1 MEGLLPVEPLLPSTM
16 RAGRL
21 LSAAVA
27 TSSRILQT
35 TTYAS
40 SSSAGSTTCY
50 AWNTRRRPFHSSL
63 SRRQD
68 DRDEDRSSAQVTDD
82 GASTSSQ
89 TPAPGKDA
97 YDTPR
102 ESSTDAETGTANSQA
117 PSQPISDEQASR
129 LNSLFGLGDDS
140 PASSSSSSEKKIT
153 RSPFSLSP
161 NESVSSSSSSNAA
174 SAYDGLFDSPD
185 AFARADPPSARS
197 SARKVLPRETLL
209 GGSAQRQG
217 FRGAGYDSNSRG
229 DRYAAPAKL
238 DPSEKRKWQKLLADV
253 ASSFSSDGR
262 GGSGSAL
269 DGALGSFAR
278 RNDLEDL
285 RQNRRRARLGHRAT
299 VSDGS
304 GRLAR
309 LDEGIG
315 SDLSEED
322 IEAGVDQARQ
332 EMNLQMN
339 EADLWAW
346 AAKEIWAFDE
356 KRHRKGSAAARQKM
370 QPPAETP
377 AEAGEEAGTATAT
390 AKEEE
395 EPVLYQAAYGMGTPF
410 YGPVLHQLLIHFRD
424 RLKSPTSA
432 LAVLQ
437 ITRALGPRSLVLGC
451 TAELYTEAIRTRWEE
466 WRDARGCLELLKE
479 ARGVGIVD
487 SRIARGLAGP
497 EPNSRSLVGVGQ
509 SIQAELRQ
517 SVLAGRARDAES
529 KVDEELYRSL
539 GQDDHEDFGKPERET
554 ATDSLTALWPS
565 SVSQV
570 ADAPP
575 PKAIGAETLSLAAI
589 QALHMADD
597 IGRIIGSDRRRQSD
611 QRNMRGGSD
620 GREGEGGGDSRG
632 SRFSSFSSQGGGSGN
647 GYGERRTFGSGGG
660 GGGAGAR
667 GGYQRRD
674 GEGRRAW
681 GDAGGGGGGGSGSFA
696 QQAQHSSS
704 RGPRWNVRR

>member
-1 MEGLLPVEPLLPSTM
+1 M
-16 RAGRL
+16 RGGRF

-27 TSSRILQT
+27 NTPRLPQAAT
-35 TTYAS
+35 QAS
-40 SSSAGSTTCY
+40 SSSAGSATRY
-50 AWNTRRRPFHSSL
+50 AWNTRRRSFHSSL
-63 SRRQD
+63 TRTQD
-68 DRDEDRSSAQVTDD
+68 SRDENGSAAGVMDEGT
-82 GASTSSQ
+82 STSPQASSSSE
-89 TPAPGKDA
+89 APQGSNTDV
-97 YDTPR
+97 DT
-102 ESSTDAETGTANSQA
+102 ATASSQA
-117 PSQPISDEQASR
+117 PSQTMSDQQASR
-129 LNSLFGLGDDS
+129 LNSLFGLGEDS
-140 PASSSSSSEKKIT
+140 PASSSSTSEKAT
-153 RSPFSLSP
+153 RTPFSLSA
-161 NESVSSSSSSNAA
+161 NDSTSSSSNAA

-185 AFARADPPSARS
+185 AFARTDPPSARS
-197 SARKVLPRETLL
+197 TARRTLPRETLL

-217 FRGAGYDSNSRG
+217 FRGSGYDSTSRS

-356 KRHRKGSAAARQKM
+356 KRHRKGSAAARQQM
-370 QPPAETP
+370 QPPAETLS
-377 AEAGEEAGTATAT
+377 EAGPEAVAAPG
-390 AKEEE
+390 E
-395 EPVLYQAAYGMGTPF
+395 EPVLHQAAYGMGTPF

-509 SIQAELRQ
+509 SIQGELRQ
-517 SVLAGRARDAES
+517 SVLAGRAKDAEP
-529 KVDEELYRSL
+529 KTGTEIEHGGLAQ
-539 GQDDHEDFGKPERET
+539 GAHEQSSSPEKEPET
-554 ATDSLTALWPS
+554 DILASLWPS
-565 SVSQV
+565 P
-570 ADAPP
+570 AEETKDPPLPP
-575 PKAIGAETLSLAAI
+575 PTAIATETLSLAAM

-597 IGRIIGSDRRRQSD
+597 IGRIIGSDRRRQNDHS
-611 QRNMRGGSD
+611 NMRGGPERGA
-620 GREGEGGGDSRG
+620 GREEEDRRGESRG
-632 SRFSSFSSQGGGSGN
+632 GRFSSFSSSQSGSGD
-647 GYGERRTFGSGGG
+647 RRTFGGGS
-660 GGGAGAR
+660 GAR

-674 GEGRRAW
+674 GEARRAW
-681 GDAGGGGGGGSGSFA
+681 GDAGSGRSDTFA
-696 QQAQHSSS
+696 HQTPHSSS
-704 RGPRWNVRR
+704 RGTRWNLRR

>member
-1 MEGLLPVEPLLPSTM
+1 MRRLLMIKPLLPLTM
-16 RAGRL
+16 RARRL
-21 LSAAVA
+21 LTVAVA
-27 TSSRILQT
+27 TSSHIPQVSAC
-35 TTYAS
+35 AS
-40 SSSAGSTTCY
+40 SSSAGTVACP
-50 AWNTRRRPFHSSL
+50 AWATRRRPFHSSL
-63 SRRQD
+63 SHRQD
-68 DRDEDRSSAQVTDD
+68 DRGEDRPAAGSKDD
-82 GASTSSQ
+82 GTSTPPQEPASSNLSSNV
-89 TPAPGKDA
+89 
-97 YDTPR
+97 PR
-102 ESSTDAETGTANSQA
+102 ESSTDADMGTAST
-117 PSQPISDEQASR
+117 QASSQSMSDQQAQR

-140 PASSSSSSEKKIT
+140 PASSSSSSSSSPKT
-153 RSPFSLSP
+153 PRTPFSLST
-161 NESVSSSSSSNAA
+161 NDSTSSSSSSSNAA

-197 SARKVLPRETLL
+197 SARRVLPRETLL

-217 FRGAGYDSNSRG
+217 FRGSGYDSNSRG

-346 AAKEIWAFDE
+346 AAKEIWAYDE
-356 KRHRKGSAAARQKM
+356 KRHRKGFAAARQKM
-370 QPPAETP
+370 QPPAEAP
-377 AEAGEEAGTATAT
+377 AEAGEEAAQR
-390 AKEEE
+390 KEED
-395 EPVLYQAAYGMGTPF
+395 EPVLHQAAYGMGTPF

-509 SIQAELRQ
+509 SIQGEIRQ
-517 SVLAGRARDAES
+517 SVLAGRARDAEA
-529 KVDEELYRSL
+529 KADAKLYRSL
-539 GQDDHEDFGKPERET
+539 TQDAREEPET
-554 ATDSLTALWPS
+554 DTDSLSALWSS
-565 SVSQV
+565 SVDPV
-570 ADAPP
+570 EETTP
-575 PKAIGAETLSLAAI
+575 PKPIGAETLSLAAI

-597 IGRIIGSDRRRQSD
+597 IGRIIGSDRRRQDD
-611 QRNMRGGSD
+611 QRNMRAGGPE
-620 GREGEGGGDSRG
+620 GGEGGGGGAETRG
-632 SRFSSFSSQGGGSGN
+632 GRFSPFSSQGGSG
-647 GYGERRTFGSGGG
+647 GERRTFG
-660 GGGAGAR
+660 GGAGGR

-681 GDAGGGGGGGSGSFA
+681 GNVEGGGGGAGTYP
-696 QQAQHSSS
+696 QQGPYSSSS
-704 RGPRWNVRR
+704 RGSRWNARR